1 MNLIR
6 HIVVKDEKAEA
17 PKARKAASIAEQRPL
32 RTARAK
38 TTVGRDQ
45 RK

>member
-1 MNLIR
+1 VASATGTAL
-6 HIVVKDEKAEA
+6 A
-17 PKARKAASIAEQRPL
+17 KARKAASMAEQRPL

-45 RK
+45 RR